1 MCSAGIAILWY
12 YRASSHCKH
21 EMGTLSWSN
30 VKKVPSPL
38 FVRCSSHGCS
48 LQDYIILQA
57 QDLDCVIVTMYDHV
71 LTSCILTVQPNAL
84 STYKSSVPGEH
95 ATSVWFLLPSPRQN
109 DVGRDYV
116 EQVCKVMGYMV
127 CAPNMITYS
136 AQSHLTAATKEGA
149 QIERGENHEVCAVYW
164 KNGTTL
170 ATKRSIWPLSTL
182 KHCQSRVSFIAF
194 SHLDGQIWSKS
205 LHSST
210 VHKRPIVQG
219 SLFLLAVYT
228 HEVPAKLQQPT
239 IFKKLLH
246 QALHCPSYST
256 YVLCNQFKVHGE

>member
-21 EMGTLSWSN
+21 EMGSLSWSN

-84 STYKSSVPGEH
+84 STYKSSLPGEH
-95 ATSVWFLLPSPRQN
+95 ATSVWFLLPSSRQN

-116 EQVCKVMGYMV
+116 ERVCKVMGYKMV
-127 CAPNMITYS
+127 HGLRSKHDSLQCSIAPDCGY
-136 AQSHLTAATKEGA
+136 
-149 QIERGENHEVCAVYW
+149 
-164 KNGTTL
+164 
-170 ATKRSIWPLSTL
+170 KRRSTD
-182 KHCQSRVSFIAF
+182 R
-194 SHLDGQIWSKS
+194 
-205 LHSST
+205 
-210 VHKRPIVQG
+210 
-219 SLFLLAVYT
+219 
-228 HEVPAKLQQPT
+228 E
-239 IFKKLLH
+239 
-246 QALHCPSYST
+246 ALHAYTQPEGIGYLVRSVFYGQLNYANFWTKSDHP
-256 YVLCNQFKVHGE
+256 ND